1 MAGLSG
7 PLRWSIVVV
16 DLDPVEGHEQA
27 RQRRA
32 LVVSYEPFHRSGLAT
47 VCPITAA
54 RSSPRYPGDVP
65 ISRGEGGQTRDAVIV
80 TSQVRTIS
88 LRRVRSAPV
97 GTVTDPS
104 VRRAVRVGLA
114 HHMGLDI
121 PAIGDGAATPR

>member
-7 PLRWSIVVV
+7 PLRWSVVIVH
-16 DLDPVEGHEQA
+16 LDPVEGHEQA
-27 RQRRA
+27 GRRRA
-32 LVVSYEPFHRSGLAT
+32 LVVSYEPFHRSGLAS

-54 RSSPRYPGDVP
+54 RSSPRYPGDVAIP
-65 ISRGEGGQTRDAVIV
+65 AGQAGQTRDGVIV

-97 GTVTDPS
+97 GTVSDAS

-114 HHMGLDI
+114 HPLGLDI
-121 PAIGDGAATPR
+121 PAIADGAR